1 MSRRAAAPFPGET
14 MTPFL
19 ILGALVA
26 LIILGVPIA
35 IALGITAVGSYV
47 ASGETFVL
55 SMVAQRMYSATTAFT
70 LLAIPFFIL
79 AGNVMNSGGITE
91 RIFRFAGALVGHIR
105 GGLGQVNVLA
115 SLIFAGMSG
124 AAVADAAGLGQ
135 VELKAMNDR
144 GYDPKFSAAITAA
157 SSTIGPVFPPSI
169 PFVIYSSITGVSV
182 AKLFLAGVLPGLMMA
197 LALMVAVYI
206 VARLRQFPREQR
218 APIAV
223 ILETFKDSVLS
234 LGLPVLIVGGILG
247 GLFTPTEAAIVAS
260 AYAICLSMFV
270 YREIGL
276 RDLYRIVWETVQHTV
291 RVMFII
297 AGAGFF
303 GWLLIHKRIPNHL
316 IESLLSLSGE
326 PAVIMAIIVAILIVL
341 GMFLEGIAVI
351 VLCVPLFLPVA
362 IQVGM
367 DPIQFGV
374 IMIMTSMVGLL
385 TPPVGMVLYAVSS
398 ISGLT
403 VATLS
408 RALLPYLAGIVVVL
422 LIVTYWAPA
431 SLLIPELVWGP
442 S

>member
-1 MSRRAAAPFPGET
+1 

-35 IALGITAVGSYV
+35 VALGVTAIGAYV
-47 ASGETFVL
+47 VSGETFVL

-91 RIFRFAGALVGHIR
+91 RIFRFACALVGHIR

-135 VELKAMNDR
+135 VEMKAMNDR
-144 GYDPKFSAAITAA
+144 GYDPRFSAAVTAA

-197 LALMVAVYI
+197 LALMVTVYV
-206 VARLRQFPREQR
+206 VARLKKFPREER
-218 APIAV
+218 AARSEIWDS
-223 ILETFKDSVLS
+223 FKASALS
-234 LGLPVLIVGGILG
+234 LGLPVVIVGGILG
-247 GLFTPTEAAIVAS
+247 GFFTPTEAAIVAS

-270 YREIGL
+270 YREIDL
-276 RDLYRIVWETVQHTV
+276 ADLYRIVWETVQHTV

-316 IESLLSLSGE
+316 IDSLLTLSGD
-326 PAVIMAIIVAILIVL
+326 PAVVMAIIVGILIVL

-362 IQVGM
+362 VQIGM

-374 IMIMTSMVGLL
+374 VMIMTSMVGLL

-398 ISGLT
+398 VSGMP
-403 VATLS
+403 VGTLS
-408 RALLPYLAGIVVVL
+408 RALLPYLGGIVVVL
-422 LIVTYWAPA
+422 VVVTYWAPA
-431 SLLIPELVWGP
+431 SLLVPELIWGP